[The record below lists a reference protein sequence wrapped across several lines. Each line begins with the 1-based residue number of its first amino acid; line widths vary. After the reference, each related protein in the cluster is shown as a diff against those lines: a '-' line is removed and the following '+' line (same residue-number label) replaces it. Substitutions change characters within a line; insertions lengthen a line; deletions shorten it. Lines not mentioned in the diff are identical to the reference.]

1 LPAVPAVF
9 SEKFMESYKVAV
21 VQAAPVFMDVKACVD
36 KAIGLIERA
45 SKDGAKLVAFSE
57 CWFPGYPWWLWLS
70 PAAHNIQ
77 YFQRYHE
84 NSIVVGDD
92 NFKRLADAAKKY
104 SIFLSVG
111 ASERDYGSLYIA
123 QFLFDDQGEL
133 IQARRKL
140 KATHM
145 ERTVFGDGD
154 GSHFGVFD
162 TDLGRIGQ
170 LCCWE
175 HMQPLSK
182 YAMFAMH
189 EQVHIA
195 AWPSFSCYPQAFSL
209 GAELNNALSQVY
221 AAEGQCYV
229 LAPCGV
235 VSQEMYDELVTTPEQ
250 AELISVGGGAAQ
262 IYAPDG
268 SPMCDPL
275 PQDKEGLLFA
285 EIDLGAI
292 TVAKSFADPVGHYS
306 RPDVTRLLLN
316 RQVQNRV
323 NNLPQATSNVES
335 SIVESM
341 DSQSFLNGFG
351 PTENVNSSNE
361 G

>member
-1 LPAVPAVF
+1 
-9 SEKFMESYKVAV
+9 MESYKVAV
-21 VQAAPVFMDVKACVD
+21 VQAAPVFMDVDACVD
-36 KAIGLIERA
+36 KAIGFIERA
-45 SKDGAKLVAFSE
+45 SKEGAKLIAFAE

-84 NSIVVGDD
+84 NSMVVGDD
-92 NFKRLADAAKKY
+92 NFKRLAEAAKKY

-123 QFLFDDQGEL
+123 QFLFDDQGDL

-162 TDLGRIGQ
+162 TALGRIGQ

-195 AWPSFSCYPQAFSL
+195 AWPSFSCYPEAFSL

-235 VSQEMYDELVTTPEQ
+235 VSPQMYDELVSTPEQ

-268 SPMCDPL
+268 SPLCEPL
-275 PQDKEGLLFA
+275 PHDKEGLLFA
-285 EIDLGAI
+285 EIDLGVIA
-292 TVAKSFADPVGHYS
+292 VAKSFADPVGHYS

-316 RQVQNRV
+316 KQPLNSMEAF
-323 NNLPQATSNVES
+323 PQSMNDVVSPSVETLAAQGPVES
-335 SIVESM
+335 LGPI
-341 DSQSFLNGFG
+341 DSL
-351 PTENVNSSNE
+351 NSSNE